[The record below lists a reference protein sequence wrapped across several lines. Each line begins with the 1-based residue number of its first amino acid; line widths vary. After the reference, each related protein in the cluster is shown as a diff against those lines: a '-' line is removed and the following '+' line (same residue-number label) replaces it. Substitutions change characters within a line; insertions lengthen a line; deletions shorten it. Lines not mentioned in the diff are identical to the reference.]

1 MAFQRA
7 EEKGE
12 EPSCGFACLQLQS
25 ACRTPCE
32 SWALPFK
39 TWQITVDNS
48 LHQTSKLP
56 YVDKAK
62 TALP

>member
-1 MAFQRA
+1 MAFQRV

-12 EPSCGFACLQLQS
+12 GPSCEFACLQLQS
-25 ACRTPCE
+25 AFRARCE

-39 TWQITVDNS
+39 TWQVTVDNS
-48 LHQTSKLP
+48 LHQTSKRLR
-56 YVDKAK
+56 VDKAK